1 MKKFNVIVC
10 ASLLSAAFGAQS
22 QTLCADGEDSVF
34 SCEIGKKILSI
45 CGSKDLDHEK
55 GWMQYRFGTSEKLD
69 LIYPEKNEHPKKHFK
84 SNRLYSSVE
93 QSLIQELQFKRSNTE
108 YAVYTQEIKGKKE
121 AGVVVTVNKKDT
133 TLKCKSLK
141 GTSDFSSR
149 VVELGLD
156 QVE

>member
-1 MKKFNVIVC
+1 MKKFKVVIC
-10 ASLLSAAFGAQS
+10 GALLSAAFGAQG
-22 QTLCADGEDSVF
+22 QTLCAEGEANLF

-84 SNRLYSSVE
+84 SNRLYSSAE

-108 YAVYTQEIKGKKE
+108 YAVYTQDIKGKRE
-121 AGVVVTVNKKDT
+121 AGVTVTANKKDT
-133 TLKCKSLK
+133 TLKCKNLK
-141 GTSDFSSR
+141 GTADFSSK
-149 VVELGLD
+149 VDELGLD
-156 QVE
+156 PVE